1 VKFTNP
7 KNLILKALERGYA
20 VPAFNT
26 NGASYDITRACLE
39 AAQESRAPLILQV
52 YEPNCAY
59 RGFPYFVNLS
69 RFLCEELEVTVPVA
83 IHLDHGKSFTSVM
96 QAIGA
101 GFTGVMLD
109 ASHKPLDDNIAELR
123 RLVEA
128 ARNLDVAVEGEVGY
142 VKGNEPNRARKVGC
156 YAIPEQPEEPP
167 TLTRPGEAL
176 RFVRET
182 GVDLLAV
189 SIGTSHGVFQ
199 RQDNIDFGL
208 LRHLRETIEVP
219 LVLHGTSGVSR
230 EDLARCAAEG
240 TAKINFGEPFRYN
253 YIRYFSDFTRT
264 KEHLW
269 HTWKIMREV
278 KDTLKQDMKQLITT
292 LGAEGKG

>member
-1 VKFTNP
+1 MKFANP
-7 KNLILKALERGYA
+7 KDLVLKAREQGYA

-26 NGASYDITRACLE
+26 NGASYDITRAGLE
-39 AAQESRAPLILQV
+39 AAQESGAPLILQV

-59 RGFPYFVNLS
+59 RGFSYFVDLS
-69 RFLCEELEVTVPVA
+69 RFLCGELDVTIPVA
-83 IHLDHGKSFTSVM
+83 IHLDHGKSFASVM
-96 QAIGA
+96 QAIRA

-109 ASHKPLDDNIAELR
+109 ASHKPLEENISDLR

-128 ARNLDVAVEGEVGY
+128 ARTLDVTVEGEVGC
-142 VKGNEPNRARKVGC
+142 VKGNEPSCEAKIGC
-156 YAIPEQPEEPP
+156 YAIPEQPEGPP
-167 TLTRPGEAL
+167 TLTRPEEAL

-182 GVDLLAV
+182 DVDLLAV

-199 RQDNIDFGL
+199 RQENIDFGL
-208 LRHLRETIEVP
+208 LQNLRETLEVP
-219 LVLHGTSGVSR
+219 LVLHGTGGVSR
-230 EDLARCAAEG
+230 EDLSRCASEG

-253 YIRYFSDFTRT
+253 YIRYFSDFART

-278 KDTLKQDMKQLITT
+278 KDALKEDMKQLITA

>member
-7 KNLILKALERGYA
+7 KILVTKARERGYA

-52 YEPNCAY
+52 YEPNCTY

-96 QAIGA
+96 KAIRA

-109 ASHKPLDDNIAELR
+109 ASHKPLEDNIAELR

-128 ARNLDVAVEGEVGY
+128 ARNLDVAVEGEVGF
-142 VKGNEPNRARKVGC
+142 VKGNEPNQERKIGC
-156 YAIPEQPEEPP
+156 YAIPEQPEVPP
-167 TLTRPGEAL
+167 TLTLPGEAL
-176 RFVRET
+176 HFVQET

-189 SIGTSHGVFQ
+189 SIGTTHGVFQ

-208 LRHLRETIEVP
+208 LRNLRETIEVP
-219 LVLHGTSGVSR
+219 LVLHGTGGVSR
-230 EDLARCAAEG
+230 EDLARCASEG

-253 YIRYFSDFTRT
+253 YIRYFSDFTQT
-264 KEHLW
+264 TEHLW

-278 KDTLKQDMKQLITT
+278 KDALKQDMKQLITT